1 MGNNIPNMFR
11 DFHVMTDTPHP
22 LKLFENFVNVAPPAK
37 KKSLRGLMYQD
48 LGWVKS
54 YTEL

>member
-37 KKSLRGLMYQD
+37 KKSLRGLMYQV

-54 YTEL
+54 STEL